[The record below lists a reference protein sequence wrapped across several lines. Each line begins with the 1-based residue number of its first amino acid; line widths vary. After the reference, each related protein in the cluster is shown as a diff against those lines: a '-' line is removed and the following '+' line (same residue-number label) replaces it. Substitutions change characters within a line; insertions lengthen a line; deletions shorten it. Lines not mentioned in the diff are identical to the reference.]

1 MAPKSPVALA
11 RKMRILEAELDI
23 SVNDHVTE
31 AVDLG
36 EYGLIGLIIPTLVS
50 CNGDITIAFDVSAS
64 GLKGT
69 FVPVYNYD
77 GTQYDVN
84 VGATGARAISTDDLA
99 PLAAY
104 RFVKI
109 EMDCPQ
115 IGDLTFTFVLKG

>member
-1 MAPKSPVALA
+1 MAPKIPVDIG
-11 RKMRILEAELDI
+11 RKVCIVEAELDI

-36 EYGLIGLIIPTLVS
+36 EYGLIGLIVPTLVS
-50 CNGDITIAFDVSAS
+50 CNGDITLTFDVSPS
-64 GLKGT
+64 GHKGT
-69 FVPVYNYD
+69 FVPLYNYD

-84 VGATGARAISTDDLA
+84 VGATGSRAISTDDLA

-109 EMDCPQ
+109 ELDCPQ